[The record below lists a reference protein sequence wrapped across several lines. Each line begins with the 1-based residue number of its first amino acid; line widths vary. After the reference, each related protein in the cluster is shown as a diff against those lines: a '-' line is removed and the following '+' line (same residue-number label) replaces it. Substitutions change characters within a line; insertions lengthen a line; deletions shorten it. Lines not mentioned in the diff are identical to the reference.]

1 MKEFYMI
8 EQNGTLLKYHQ
19 IFCDNNNVP
28 IWTFKDVLNSNP
40 KIRDANFDYWM
51 ANNAFNK

>member
-28 IWTFKDVLNSNP
+28 IWAFKDVLNSNP
-40 KIRDANFDYWM
+40 KIRDANFDYWL

>member
-8 EQNGTLLKYHQ
+8 EQNGTLLKFYN
-19 IFCDNNNVP
+19 NNNVP

-40 KIRDANFDYWM
+40 KIRDANFDYWL